1 MSDLAVSANK
11 PRPFHFTI
19 LNAWLAF
26 LAILLVIGAIS
37 GIDVLINGLQ
47 VTGLTD
53 KVPWGLWI
61 ALDLSMISLGAGAFI
76 FSAIVYLLG
85 IERFKIFARL
95 AVLGGFLG
103 YSSAMLI
110 LFLDIGRPERFWLPV
125 ISPNIHSVLWEIT
138 ICVIFYFT
146 VLAAEMAPV
155 VLSSRLFERYPN
167 APAIGSR
174 LHRVTPILAVIG
186 LFLSLLHQSSLGA
199 TYGIVA
205 ARPIWY
211 RSSLSVMFILSAA
224 AGGISF
230 TVLVTLITSYLR
242 NHWVIKPRIVREAA
256 IVAGAAMA
264 LYQYVKLWDWASTT
278 YYSRTAAV
286 QESLTIL
293 GQTTPYNTTFWL
305 IEVLAGGIVPIVIF
319 FWPRLRNNDYVLML
333 GSALAVI
340 GVVMLRWNT
349 TMSGLLVPI
358 DWSPGVASLFSTNYY
373 GPTLPEVGAFVG
385 VIGYACLVLTL
396 ALRYLPIFEEEHHA
410 PS

>member
-1 MSDLAVSANK
+1 MTDMALNTNK
-11 PRPFHFTI
+11 RKPFHF
-19 LNAWLAF
+19 NVFYGWLAF
-26 LAILLVIGAIS
+26 LVVLLIIGAIS
-37 GIDVLINGLQ
+37 GIYVLSNGLG
-47 VTGLTD
+47 VTGLSD

-125 ISPNIHSVLWEIT
+125 ISPNIHSVLWEVT
-138 ICVIFYFT
+138 MCVIFYFT
-146 VLAAEMAPV
+146 VLLAEMAPV
-155 VLSSRLFERYPN
+155 VLSSRFFARYPN
-167 APAIGSR
+167 AAQIGKTI
-174 LHRVTPILAVIG
+174 HRVTPILAVVG

-205 ARPIWY
+205 GRPIWY
-211 RSSLSVMFILSAA
+211 KSSLSVMFILSAA

-230 TVLVTLITSYLR
+230 TVLATIFTSYLR
-242 NHWVIKPRIVREAA
+242 NRWVIKPEIVRQAA
-256 IVAGAAMA
+256 IVAGGAMA
-264 LYQYVKLWDWASTT
+264 MYQYIKLWDWASSN
-278 YYSRTAAV
+278 YYSKTPAV
-286 QESLTIL
+286 QQSLTL
-293 GQTTPYNTTFWL
+293 LNQTTPYNVTFWL
-305 IEVLAGGIVPIVIF
+305 VEVLLGGIVPVIIF
-319 FWPRLRNNDYVLML
+319 FWPRLRNNDYLLML
-333 GSALAVI
+333 GSALAVV

-358 DWSPGVASLFSTNYY
+358 DWSPGVANLFSSNYY

-385 VIGYACLVLTL
+385 VLAYALLGLTL
-396 ALRYLPIFEEEHHA
+396 ALRYLPIFEEEHHTT
-410 PS
+410 P

>member
-1 MSDLAVSANK
+1 MSNLAVDINK
-11 PRPFHFTI
+11 RKLLHFTPF
-19 LNAWLAF
+19 NVWLAF
-26 LAILLVIGAIS
+26 LGVLLIIGAIS
-37 GIDVLINGLQ
+37 GIDVLINGLR

-138 ICVIFYFT
+138 ICVIFYFM

-155 VLSSRLFERYPN
+155 VLSSRLFARYPN
-167 APAIGSR
+167 APSIGR
-174 LHRVTPILAVIG
+174 NIHRITPILAVAG

-211 RSSLSVMFILSAA
+211 KSAMSVMFILSAA
-224 AGGISF
+224 AGGISL
-230 TVLVTLITSYLR
+230 TVLVTIVTSYLR
-242 NHWVIKPRIVREAA
+242 NHWVIKSEIVRQAA
-256 IVAGAAMA
+256 IVAGTAMA
-264 LYQYVKLWDWASTT
+264 LYQYIKLWDWASTT
-278 YYSRTAAV
+278 YYSRTAAM
-286 QESLTIL
+286 QQSLTIL

-305 IEVLAGGIVPIVIF
+305 IEVLAGGVVPVAIF
-319 FWPRLRNNDYVLML
+319 LWPRLRNNDYVLML

-349 TMSGLLVPI
+349 TMSGLLIPI
-358 DWSPGVASLFSTNYY
+358 DWSPGAANLFSPNYY

-385 VIGYACLVLTL
+385 VIGYALLGLTL
-396 ALRYLPIFEEEHHA
+396 ALRYLPLFEEEHH
-410 PS
+410 SKS